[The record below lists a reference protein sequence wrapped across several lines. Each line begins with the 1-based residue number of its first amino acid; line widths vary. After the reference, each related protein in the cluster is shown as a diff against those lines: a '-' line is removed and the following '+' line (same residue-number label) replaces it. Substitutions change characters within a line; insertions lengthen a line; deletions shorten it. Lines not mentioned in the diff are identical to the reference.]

1 MLQQIRTQVDS
12 MHWSSLKPKPR
23 QWAKALITRV
33 RAGINESRIEDAPIV
48 KGQEQKGKASGR
60 SQDKSKVLGSGV

>member
-1 MLQQIRTQVDS
+1 MGNCSPPPHFQSGDVLRS
-12 MHWSSLKPKPR
+12 K
-23 QWAKALITRV
+23 
-33 RAGINESRIEDAPIV
+33 INESRIEDAPIV